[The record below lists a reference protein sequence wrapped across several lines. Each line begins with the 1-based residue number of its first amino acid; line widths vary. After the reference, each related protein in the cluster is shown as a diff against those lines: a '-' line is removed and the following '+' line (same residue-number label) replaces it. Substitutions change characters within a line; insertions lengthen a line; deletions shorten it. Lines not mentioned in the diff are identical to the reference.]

1 MLNFNLKDKAL
12 IKNNAEVAGKIA
24 FEYHKL
30 SDHTTIILDENKFIE
45 KGETAFLPEM
55 APVSFNILG
64 CSEHLMVPIC
74 TINAEIGF
82 FVKLARTIL

>member
-1 MLNFNLKDKAL
+1 M
-12 IKNNAEVAGKIA
+12 AGKIA

-30 SDHTTIILDENKFIE
+30 SDHATIILDENKFIE
-45 KGETAFLPEM
+45 KGETVFLPEM

-64 CSEHLMVPIC
+64 CSEHQMER